1 MGFVLD
7 GILRLMHPVMPFI
20 SQYLYENLHSTKV
33 NLATLKFPCYNFV
46 TDSKEVTD
54 VDKIIAF
61 VSKIRSMRMELN
73 LSPAVFLKVYMQN
86 QLPTYIIKNLEL
98 VKKMARLDL
107 INSVAVLPETAIQDL
122 VLEELIAIDIEGFL
136 DIEKE
141 TIRLNKN
148 KQKLTLELDKI
159 LVKLNNNDFMSKA
172 TKEVIDNFIV
182 NRVEIE
188 NSLSKID
195 YILSKFS
202 TL

>member
-1 MGFVLD
+1 
-7 GILRLMHPVMPFI
+7 
-20 SQYLYENLHSTKV
+20 
-33 NLATLKFPCYNFV
+33 
-46 TDSKEVTD
+46 
-54 VDKIIAF
+54 
-61 VSKIRSMRMELN
+61 MRMELN

-148 KQKLTLELDKI
+148 KQKLIAAK
-159 LVKLNNNDFMSKA
+159 SK
-172 TKEVIDNFIV
+172 K
-182 NRVEIE
+182 
-188 NSLSKID
+188 
-195 YILSKFS
+195 
-202 TL
+202 